1 MSKLAIFVEHGVI
14 KNWFMLQAVRMSSD
28 GRTREVWRARQNGVR
43 VVTLASWVLCKLPK
57 HEPVLLHT
65 MMSAEASEN
74 PWIALAI
81 QWSSF

>member
-43 VVTLASWVLCKLPK
+43 VVTLAS
-57 HEPVLLHT
+57 
-65 MMSAEASEN
+65 
-74 PWIALAI
+74 
-81 QWSSF
+81 